1 MSQCQE
7 LGIHWTRNVPDFTWN
22 VTRIF
27 VGNKILLQ
35 CDAVNDLK
43 NISIYLLS
51 FLSGKTIG

>member
-22 VTRIF
+22 VIF